1 MVSGGQERDPQL
13 IGFAL
18 RRAEGGHSVPGNPV
32 TGNPVSGNP
41 VPGNPVS
48 GNPVSGN
55 TVSGNPV
62 SGNPVSG
69 PALCVVRRASGA
81 AAGIDL
87 ALLLLAIRDED
98 LNSGSLV

>member
-32 TGNPVSGNP
+32 TGS
-41 VPGNPVS
+41 
-48 GNPVSGN
+48 PVSGN
-55 TVSGNPV
+55 TVPGNTVPGNTV
-62 SGNPVSG
+62 PGNTVPGNPVSG

>member
-32 TGNPVSGNP
+32 TGK
-41 VPGNPVS
+41 PVS

-55 TVSGNPV
+55 TVL
-62 SGNPVSG
+62 G

-81 AAGIDL
+81 VAGIDL
-87 ALLLLAIRDED
+87 ALVLLAIRDED